1 MKVLGTF
8 SAEERYLEQGPHSC
22 ELIVVAGGGPCL
34 LGRSWLKKIQL
45 DWPSIAAVTQET
57 LDTALQAV
65 LTEYEEVF
73 ADELGCIRP
82 FTAKLSVAQDARPK
96 FHRARPVPFAL
107 KGKVEEALG
116 RLEADGVLEK
126 VCHSDWAA
134 PIVTVPK
141 KDGSIRVCGDYK
153 VTVNPA
159 LEVDKYPLPRP
170 EDLFATLA
178 GGKKFTTL
186 DLSHAY
192 NQLILD
198 SESQKYVVVNTH
210 KGLYSYKRLPFGI
223 ASAPAVFQ
231 RVMDQILQG
240 MDHVTCYL
248 DDILITGATEREHLA
263 NLTEVLRRL
272 SQHGVRLRQEKC
284 RFWQNS
290 VEYLGHL
297 IDAKGLHT
305 TDSKLRAITEAPP
318 PTCVQE
324 LRAFLGLLN
333 YYGRFIPNRATLS
346 QPLNN
351 LLCNAKAFKLIK
363 DTLVSSTFLTH
374 YNPVLSLKLAGDASR
389 YGVGAVTE

>member
-1 MKVLGTF
+1 MVFFLVGLAIDCCCHAGNPGYGIT
-8 SAEERYLEQGPHSC
+8 SC
-22 ELIVVAGGGPCL
+22 
-34 LGRSWLKKIQL
+34 S
-45 DWPSIAAVTQET
+45 
-57 LDTALQAV
+57 
-65 LTEYEEVF
+65 
-73 ADELGCIRP
+73 IRP

-96 FHRARPVPFAL
+96 FHRTRPVPFAL

-126 VCHSDWAA
+126 VRHSDWAA

-240 MDHVTCYL
+240 MDL

-263 NLTEVLRRL
+263 NLTEVLCRL

-284 RFWQNS
+284 RFWQDS
-290 VEYLGHL
+290 VEYL
-297 IDAKGLHT
+297 

-324 LRAFLGLLN
+324 LLAFLGLLN
-333 YYGRFIPNRATLS
+333 YYGRFIPNHATLS

-389 YGVGAVTE
+389 YGVGAVILT